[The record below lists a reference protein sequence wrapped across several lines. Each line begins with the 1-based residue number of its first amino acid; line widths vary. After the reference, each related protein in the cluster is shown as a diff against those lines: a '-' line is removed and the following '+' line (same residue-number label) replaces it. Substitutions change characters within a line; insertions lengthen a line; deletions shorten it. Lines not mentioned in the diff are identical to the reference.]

1 MTNTDKDRNVG
12 DCRKMSENVSIH
24 FDCSSQVLYVVD
36 LSSKLGCDLISQH
49 KFFSR
54 DPMIYIMFFW
64 FVRFVNPSIHRR
76 ARVDG

>member
-1 MTNTDKDRNVG
+1 MSESVG

-64 FVRFVNPSIHRR
+64 FVRSVNPSIHRR